1 MLKIEN
7 VTKKLGTQVVLDN
20 CSLEIKDGSV
30 FGLIGPNGAGKSTL
44 LRCIAVS
51 YTHLDVYKRQASSF
65 IMILGGT
72 WQLKIRP
79 QIVLTASVRSR

>member
-44 LRCIAVS
+44 LRCIA
-51 YTHLDVYKRQASSF
+51 DIYKCDS
-65 IMILGGT
+65 GT
-72 WQLKIRP
+72 IT
-79 QIVLTASVRSR
+79 VDG

>member
-30 FGLIGPNGAGKSTL
+30 IGFYNFL
-44 LRCIAVS
+44 LR
-51 YTHLDVYKRQASSF
+51 YY
-65 IMILGGT
+65 
-72 WQLKIRP
+72 
-79 QIVLTASVRSR
+79 